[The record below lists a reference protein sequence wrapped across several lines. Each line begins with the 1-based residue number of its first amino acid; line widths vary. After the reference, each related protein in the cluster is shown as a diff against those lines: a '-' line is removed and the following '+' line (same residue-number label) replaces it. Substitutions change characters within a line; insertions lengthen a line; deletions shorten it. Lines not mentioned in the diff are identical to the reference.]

1 MRVGQKRT
9 PRISVRI
16 PPRDFSAAISVINRV
31 LERQVIRELI
41 DDVMFRWNLPGR
53 YIDVSI
59 FRENRRGY
67 IERCQ
72 DSRTPERAPKNRRTD
87 HDAANQEKTKF
98 TPPAHR
104 TFN

>member
-16 PPRDFSAAISVINRV
+16 PPRDFAAAISVINRV
-31 LERQVIRELI
+31 LERQVKRELI
-41 DDVMFRWNLPGR
+41 DDVMVRWNIAGR

-67 IERCQ
+67 IERRQ
-72 DSRTPERAPKNRRTD
+72 DSRTPKRAPKNRKAD
-87 HDAANQEKTKF
+87 HDAANQEKTMF
-98 TPPAHR
+98 TPPVHR

>member
-16 PPRDFSAAISVINRV
+16 PPRDFSAAISAINRV
-31 LERQVIRELI
+31 LERQVKRELI
-41 DDVMFRWNLPGR
+41 DDVMVRWNLPGR

-67 IERCQ
+67 VERRQ
-72 DSRTPERAPKNRRTD
+72 DSRTAERALKNRKADYDT
-87 HDAANQEKTKF
+87 AKQEKTMF
-98 TPPAHR
+98 TPPIH
-104 TFN
+104 